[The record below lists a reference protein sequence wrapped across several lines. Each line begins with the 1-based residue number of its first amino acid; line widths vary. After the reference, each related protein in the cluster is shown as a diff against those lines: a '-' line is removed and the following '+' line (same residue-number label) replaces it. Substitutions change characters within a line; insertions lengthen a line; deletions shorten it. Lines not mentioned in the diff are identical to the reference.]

1 MKRIF
6 IIVFTFV
13 ASCLS
18 NENSA
23 FKSGDIIFHTSQSEQ
38 SKALQIATKSEF
50 SHMGIIFEEADV
62 FFVYEAVQPVKR
74 TPLDEWINR
83 GLDAK
88 YVVKRL
94 KNAPDVLT
102 PEALRSLKESANK
115 YLGKDYDLNFEWS
128 EKKMYCSE
136 LVWKLYISVLEKQV
150 GNLQKLKDLDLEHPV
165 VQTKLK
171 ERYGENIPLNEIIIT
186 PVAMYNSDLLELIFS
201 NY

>member
-18 NENSA
+18 NENSF

-50 SHMGIIFEEADV
+50 SHMGIIFKEADV

-115 YLGKDYDLNFEWS
+115 YLGKDYDLYFEWS

-136 LVWKLYISVLEKQV
+136 LVWKLYISVLEQQV